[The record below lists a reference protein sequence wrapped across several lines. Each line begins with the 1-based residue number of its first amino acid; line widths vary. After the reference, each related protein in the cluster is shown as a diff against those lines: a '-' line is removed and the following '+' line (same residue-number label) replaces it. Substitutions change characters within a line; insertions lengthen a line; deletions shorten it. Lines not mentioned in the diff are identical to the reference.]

1 MNTPSL
7 RVIVSFL
14 ELPSLLL
21 AMWSFKV
28 IGSSPSSPTGTEQFS
43 GSSLLA
49 HKENTILDSS
59 VCPLGKFGA
68 LVIFIWSL
76 LLVGLMFK
84 LEREKFYLLG
94 WINMAII
101 SIIFILS
108 LAMNQPLF
116 LRTLPYYFVQI
127 AICILL
133 IESSKT
139 QC

>member
-7 RVIVSFL
+7 RTTVLFL

-28 IGSSPSSPTGTEQFS
+28 IGASPGSQSGTEQFV

-68 LVIFIWSL
+68 FVIFIWSL
-76 LLVGLMFK
+76 LLVGLMFE
-84 LEREKFYLLG
+84 LEQEKFYILG

-101 SIIFILS
+101 TIIFILS

-116 LRTLPYYFVQI
+116 IRTLPYYFVQI

-133 IESSKT
+133 IESSKA